1 MQKHEVHD
9 KPVTDASSTPQ
20 WAQPPPPGP
29 RGREWLV
36 VIFERFGFLMA
47 IVLTIGIL
55 IVLFINS
62 EMLLSKPD
70 TDSRQGTGTAR
81 QQSASAS
88 ESAPLSITTQ
98 PSNAAVFVD
107 GEFVGV
113 SPLRELALSTGV
125 HRLSIQKQDYA
136 AIDTVVTLASDPAML
151 RLTLRATD
159 QAVLVDESHD
169 QPPPERTA
177 AETNPH
183 TPASLEQ
190 PASPEP
196 ASAEEQPA
204 IIPQAAP
211 ADQATTPPDH
221 TDQADVDQTGT
232 SALEGEAAMPEVSV
246 VEVGELQVRSQPS
259 GAAVWLAN
267 EQVGITPVLVT
278 DVEAGAQQVT
288 LRLDGYEPFTTTVD
302 VAPQQRSEVN
312 GQLTQRLGTLK
323 ILAKPWGNIYIDGKL
338 HKSEANIWYTA
349 KLSPG
354 NHQVRVEHPSLG
366 KWEQVVVVTLEE
378 EGKVEV
384 DFNKGKSSSQ

>member
-136 AIDTVVTLASDPAML
+136 AIDTVVTLAGDPAML

-159 QAVLVDESHD
+159 QAALVDESHD

-366 KWEQVVVVTLEE
+366 KWEQVVVITLEE